1 MSNPEL
7 LTDWEFLKDWKL
19 LFQLNDLEK
28 NSEVMI
34 LPTWNS
40 FNSFF
45 NTFKNFS
52 EKEKKYYMELLEH
65 SDEILHEYG
74 GDPLNHIWSDFRP
87 LRLSREEDWSDWLA
101 FFIKEST
108 GKFVFHLFNF
118 NKLLF
123 SIEREFIADS
133 SRADIVIEW
142 GDKTEGTHIEIKIG
156 DPNLSKTHSTSMDI
170 RNSKPHVKHW
180 FDFIILL
187 DKQETDWKKVDEL
200 NKEKKIEILYRTW
213 SDVAVALR
221 KCLYEK
227 SENLLWRSLAYTFA
241 GCIEIKLNNSISIE
255 KIKSEHLIL
264 SIYNQIDVLERSLK
278 NGKND

>member
-7 LTDWEFLKDWKL
+7 LTDWKFLKDWKL
-19 LFQLNDLEK
+19 LSQLNDIEK
-28 NSEVMI
+28 NSWIMI

-40 FNSFF
+40 FNLFF

-52 EKEKKYYMELLEH
+52 EKEKKYYMELLER

-74 GDPLNHIWSDFRP
+74 GDPLNHEWSDFRP

-108 GKFVFHLFNF
+108 GKFIYHLFNF
-118 NKLLF
+118 NKHLS

-142 GDKTEGTHIEIKIG
+142 GDKTEATHIEIKIG

-170 RNSKPHVKHW
+170 RNNMPHVKHW

-200 NKEKKIEILYRTW
+200 NKEKNIEILFRTW

-241 GCIEIKLNNSISIE
+241 GCIETKLNNSITTESI
-255 KIKSEHLIL
+255 KVHQITFNIQ
-264 SIYNQIDVLERSLK
+264 NQLNIIERSLN
-278 NGKND
+278 NGSNN

>member
-7 LTDWEFLKDWKL
+7 LTDWKFLKEWKL
-19 LFQLNDLEK
+19 LFQLNDIEK

-34 LPTWNS
+34 LPAWNS
-40 FNSFF
+40 LNSFF

-52 EKEKKYYMELLEH
+52 EKEKKYYMELLKR

-74 GDPLNHIWSDFRP
+74 GDPLNHSWSDFRP

-108 GKFVFHLFNF
+108 GKFIYHLFNL
-118 NKLLF
+118 NKRLS

-142 GDKTEGTHIEIKIG
+142 GYKTEATHIEIKIG

-170 RNSKPHVKHW
+170 RNNMPHVKHW

-187 DKQETDWKKVDEL
+187 DKQETDWKKVDKL
-200 NKEKKIEILYRTW
+200 NEGMMIEISYRTW
-213 SDVAVALR
+213 SDVAIALR

-227 SENLLWRSLAYTFA
+227 SENLLWCSLAYTFT
-241 GCIEIKLNNSISIE
+241 GCIETKLINSISTE
-255 KIKSEHLIL
+255 RIKVYRRIFN
-264 SIYNQIDVLERSLK
+264 IQNQLNILERSLY
-278 NGKND
+278 NG